1 MMRKRPASLPP
12 VTPQPTVIIGF
23 DSEFT
28 HLQKGLNQ
36 VLSYQLVV
44 LNSETGE
51 MSETFVRL
59 DGKTR
64 RSRKSLTWLLSVA
77 LHKAV
82 GESVIPRVSDK
93 LILAA
98 HFARADLTHLRDFH
112 EIKRRVRA
120 IRQTYATTDIPLSLR
135 LATPKGDPRCAI
147 TVVDTMLQSATKT
160 PLEKLG
166 EALGAPKI
174 ELPVGYSKDRMDLFL
189 EERPAEFER
198 YAMTD
203 ARICALWAARVGVIM
218 RGLGV
223 VRHLPTLGAAAVT
236 LIKQEIVRLGLD
248 LNEFLGRDKSRRG
261 KPRPKPNLVEAWAF
275 AAQCYH
281 GGTNTIFSYGL
292 SPEGRELTDVD
303 LKSAYVTALAISRV
317 LDWSTAL
324 QTKDVAE
331 LATVEDAMTFIY
343 ARFKFPAGTR
353 FPNLPVRAS
362 KERGLVYP
370 MRGESWHT
378 GPELV
383 VALDMGAKIEV
394 LSGWRIDWMTG
405 SPIRPLEGY
414 ARRIGDLRAK
424 AQAEGDNVRA
434 TILKEIGNSGYGK
447 FAQAVAS
454 MRVIQDDIVYRRTFN
469 TQWGESDV
477 LGPSAIS
484 QPMIAGYCTG
494 LVRAA
499 LGEALAR
506 LPPSSWVASATTDG
520 FLFAGSRDDLDE
532 TGPVASAF
540 KRARSR
546 ITPDNSTVWE
556 TKHRVPRVCLVK
568 TRGCYTVAPPGWQ
581 GDAICA
587 QAGYRLPDAKSGLD
601 DLKRSVIWIEMF
613 RRRDYHTKM
622 KQPTLTSLR
631 DQHNK
636 GLDLQL
642 DEDRNVRWN
651 ADPDLKNKPVDVRD
665 IDGLFAA
672 DTVPWDTIIDFEDA
686 RDDLDLWRGS
696 QRRVIKTAQD
706 YHDMR
711 TWAAARGSRKAIGTT
726 AQSLLPP
733 LARAVTLAAIY
744 GTLGG

>member
-1 MMRKRPASLPP
+1 MMRRRPASLPP

-23 DSEFT
+23 DSEWT
-28 HLQKGLNQ
+28 RLQKGLNQ

-44 LNSETGE
+44 LNADTGQ
-51 MSETFVRL
+51 MLETFVRL

-77 LHKAV
+77 LHKAM
-82 GESVIPRVSDK
+82 GEGVIPRLPDK
-93 LILAA
+93 MILAA
-98 HFARADLTHLRDFH
+98 HFARADLTHLRNFH

-135 LATPKGDPRCAI
+135 LATPKGDQRCAV
-147 TVVDTMLQSATKT
+147 TVVDTMLQCAAKT
-160 PLEKLG
+160 PLAKLG

-174 ELPVGYSKDRMDLFL
+174 ELPDGYSKDRMDIFL
-189 EERPAEFER
+189 DERPAEFER

-218 RGLGV
+218 RDLGI
-223 VRHLPTLGAAAVT
+223 VRYVPTLGAAAVT

-248 LNEFLGRDKSRRG
+248 LNEFLGRNKSRRG

-275 AAQCYH
+275 AAQYYH
-281 GGTNTIFSYGL
+281 GGTNTIFGYGL
-292 SPEGRELTDVD
+292 SPEGRELIDLD

-317 LDWSTAL
+317 LDWSTAR
-324 QTKDVAE
+324 QTNEVAE
-331 LATVEDAMTFIY
+331 LATVEDAMAFVY
-343 ARFKFPAGTR
+343 ARFEFPAGTR

-414 ARRIGDLRAK
+414 ARRIGDLRAQ

-469 TQWGESDV
+469 TEWGESDV

-499 LGEALAR
+499 L
-506 LPPSSWVASATTDG
+506 LPGWHRRQQTDFFSRAPATT
-520 FLFAGSRDDLDE
+520 SMR
-532 TGPVASAF
+532 
-540 KRARSR
+540 
-546 ITPDNSTVWE
+546 
-556 TKHRVPRVCLVK
+556 
-568 TRGCYTVAPPGWQ
+568 PG
-581 GDAICA
+581 
-587 QAGYRLPDAKSGLD
+587 RL
-601 DLKRSVIWIEMF
+601 R
-613 RRRDYHTKM
+613 
-622 KQPTLTSLR
+622 
-631 DQHNK
+631 
-636 GLDLQL
+636 
-642 DEDRNVRWN
+642 
-651 ADPDLKNKPVDVRD
+651 
-665 IDGLFAA
+665 
-672 DTVPWDTIIDFEDA
+672 
-686 RDDLDLWRGS
+686 
-696 QRRVIKTAQD
+696 
-706 YHDMR
+706 
-711 TWAAARGSRKAIGTT
+711 
-726 AQSLLPP
+726 
-733 LARAVTLAAIY
+733 
-744 GTLGG
+744 